1 MNRFSPRTVI
11 LAFLATFFLLSCEST
26 DKPRPRSPLLAAMA
40 NGGGL
45 YGPRGYPPGFDPTG
59 LSDAEIVAQLGT
71 GQFMA
76 GMVSRNAP
84 LVDVSGGDVSLNL
97 VNVPLAAA
105 ARAVLGDALGLTF
118 SIQEGVAGN
127 VTLQTTQPISK
138 KALLETFQ
146 TILEAQGITLE
157 KTGNLISVVNLSQ
170 ATRRVAPLGG
180 ANGIGPRVVA
190 APIKYVSASE
200 IVRLLG
206 PIVGRGV
213 SMQASDNRNILLI
226 SGTREEVNATIEAIN
241 LFDVDVLSGKSIGLY
256 KLRSADPEAVAVE
269 LSVIFESNEGGALQ
283 NVVQFIPSRRL
294 NAILVISTRPDYLQ
308 KAQNWIQ
315 KLDATAD
322 GSRRRPAVYPLQN
335 RSAEELAPIL
345 AEMAGAQATTAPTE
359 EGAAATSSQ
368 VRVVADDARNAIIVW
383 GNDNEQN
390 DLAQLIAR
398 LDTTPV
404 QVLLEAT
411 IAEVTLTD
419 ELNFGLRWFFEGG
432 SARTTFSDVASGAV
446 ASTFPGL
453 SFLFQGANGAVA
465 LNALASITD
474 VNIISSPSLMVLD
487 NQEATLQIG
496 DEVPIA
502 TQQSQ
507 GSAGPNAPVITTI
520 SFRDTGIILKVR
532 PRISSAGRV
541 ILEIEQE
548 VSSVNKTTT
557 SGIDSPTISQ
567 RKISTKV
574 VVDDGTTLA
583 LGGLIQEGRTNT
595 RDQVPGAG
603 DIPILGNLFRSKED
617 RQTRTELLILI
628 TPRVIRDGSEA
639 RAVTE
644 EFRNRLLAP
653 NQLIFGG
660 PATETGMHRF
670 LE

>member
-1 MNRFSPRTVI
+1 MKKISPRLVI
-11 LAFLATFFLLSCEST
+11 VTLLAAFVLIGCEST
-26 DKPRPRSPLLAAMA
+26 NKPRPRSPLLAAMA

-59 LSDAEIVAQLGT
+59 LSDAEIAAQLGT

-76 GMVSRNAP
+76 NMIRQNAP
-84 LVDVSGGDVSLNL
+84 LVNVSGGDVSLNL

-105 ARAVLGDALGLTF
+105 TRAVLGDALGLTF
-118 SIQEGVAGN
+118 SIQENVAGN
-127 VTLQTTQPISK
+127 ITLQTTQPISK

-170 ATRRVAPLGG
+170 ATRRVTPLGG

-256 KLRSADPEAVAVE
+256 KLRSADPEAVALE

-294 NAILVISTRPDYLQ
+294 NAILVISTRSDYLQ
-308 KAQNWIQ
+308 RAQNWIQ

-322 GSRRRPAVYPLQN
+322 GSRRRPAVYPLQTTAT
-335 RSAEELAPIL
+335 SAEGG
-345 AEMAGAQATTAPTE
+345 GAATT
-359 EGAAATSSQ
+359 SQ

-390 DLAQLIAR
+390 DMAQLIAR

-432 SARTTFSDVASGAV
+432 SARTTFTDVTSGAV

-474 VNIISSPSLMVLD
+474 VNIISSPSLLVLD

-507 GSAGPNAPVITTI
+507 GGAGPDAPVITTI

-567 RKISTKV
+567 RKINTKV

-603 DIPILGNLFRSKED
+603 DIPLFGNLFRSKED
-617 RQTRTELLILI
+617 KQTRTELLILI
-628 TPRVIRDGSEA
+628 TPRVIRDGAEA

-660 PATETGMHRF
+660 PATQTGMHRF

>member
-1 MNRFSPRTVI
+1 MNISLLRSIVFII
-11 LAFLATFFLLSCEST
+11 LSTFFLLSCAST
-26 DKPRPRSPLLAAMA
+26 DNSRPRSPLLAAMA
-40 NGGGL
+40 NNGGV
-45 YGPRGYPPGFDPTG
+45 YGPGSYPPGFDPTG
-59 LSDAEIVAQLGT
+59 LSDAEIAAQLGT

-76 GMVSRNAP
+76 GVLNRNAP
-84 LVDVSGGDVSLNL
+84 LVAVSGGDVSLNL
-97 VNVPLAAA
+97 VNVPLDAATH
-105 ARAVLGDALGLTF
+105 AVLGNALGLTY
-118 SIQEGVAGN
+118 SIHDGVTGN

-157 KTGNLISVVNLSQ
+157 KSGDLISIVNLSE
-170 ATRRVAPLGG
+170 ATRRISPLGG

-200 IVRLLG
+200 IIRLLK

-256 KLRSADPEAVAVE
+256 KLRSADPEAVAIE
-269 LSVIFESNEGGALQ
+269 LTVIFESGEGGALQ

-294 NAILVISTRPDYLQ
+294 NAILVISTRQDYLQ
-308 KAQNWIQ
+308 KAQSWIQ

-335 RSAEELAPIL
+335 RSADNLAPIL
-345 AEMAGAQATTAPTE
+345 AEMAGVQTVNTTA
-359 EGAAATSSQ
+359 EGAATTGQ
-368 VRVVADDARNAIIVW
+368 VRVVADDARNSIIVW

-390 DLAQLIAR
+390 DIAQLIAR

-411 IAEVTLTD
+411 IAEVSLTD
-419 ELNFGLRWFFEGG
+419 ELNFGLRWFFESGG
-432 SARTTFSDVASGAV
+432 TRGTFTDLASGAV

-453 SFLFQGANGAVA
+453 SFLFQGANGAVT

-474 VNIISSPSLMVLD
+474 VNIISSPSLLVLD

-507 GSAGPNAPVITTI
+507 GGSGPNAPIITTI

-548 VSSVNKTTT
+548 VSSVNRTTT

-567 RKISTKV
+567 RRISTKV

-583 LGGLIQEGRTNT
+583 LGGLIQEGSTNT
-595 RDQVPGAG
+595 RNQVPGVG
-603 DIPILGNLFRSKED
+603 DIPLFGNLFRSKED

-628 TPRVIRDGSEA
+628 TPRVIRDGAEA
-639 RAVTE
+639 RAITE
-644 EFRNRLLAP
+644 EFRNRLSGP
-653 NQLIFGG
+653 NQLIYNG
-660 PATETGMHRF
+660 PASQTGLHRF
-670 LE
+670 LN